1 MEVRVNQHP
10 WVTGEL
16 QRGGNKPRFL
26 TAYWHLGL
34 GVVQSQASLGELSA
48 TQDGLQW

>member
-10 WVTGEL
+10 WVAGEL
-16 QRGGNKPRFL
+16 QKGGNKPRFL
-26 TAYWHLGL
+26 TAYWPLGL
-34 GVVQSQASLGELSA
+34 GVIQSQASLGELSA